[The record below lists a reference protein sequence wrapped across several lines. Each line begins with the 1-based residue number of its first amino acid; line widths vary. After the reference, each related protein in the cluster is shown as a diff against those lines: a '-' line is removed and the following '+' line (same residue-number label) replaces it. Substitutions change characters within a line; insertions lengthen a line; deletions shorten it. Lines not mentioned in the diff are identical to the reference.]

1 MIYIQLDEEGEDEI
15 EGEDDAEP
23 AGEAAEQVEEE
34 EEAEEEEEE
43 EGSGKREDP
52 NFDTFIFPKLRSA
65 DQEDIKLETDLNQ
78 E

>member
-34 EEAEEEEEE
+34 EEAEEEE
-43 EGSGKREDP
+43 GSGKREDP

>member
-34 EEAEEEEEE
+34 EEAEEE
-43 EGSGKREDP
+43 GSGKREDP

>member
-43 EGSGKREDP
+43 GSGKREDP

>member
-34 EEAEEEEEE
+34 EEAEEEEE
-43 EGSGKREDP
+43 GSGKREDP